1 MKHACIVGIVLL
13 ILLIGPLGSAAA
25 QSQPPAQ
32 TTYIVQPGDN
42 LFRIALRYGT
52 TVDALKAAN
61 GLTGNTIYVGQTLV
75 IPGQT
80 APAPTQPLPQG
91 DAGTSYYSV
100 QSGDNLYRIALRYG
114 TTVDALARANNIVNP
129 SLIQVGQ
136 TLIIP
141 GQAAITA
148 AVAPAPVAPASTLSP
163 GIILN
168 KPREGA
174 SVQSPLKV
182 RGESL
187 TPGGQVIIELRS
199 SDGVALAREV
209 ASGGSTDWAAFSK
222 DVDFSVKERTPA
234 VLRVY
239 ADDAQTG
246 GATSQISLSLTLE
259 PDIPVQEGVDQY
271 TAFEAFDAQLVGDA
285 AGKPTAAP
293 IWTNFSYQDFELAD
307 LGDECVAH
315 NFTLLYRFDRRW
327 VYFLPSQIEK
337 RDDEECLST
346 WRVHSVPEIPGYAD
360 NRDLTAPEG
369 YLVPAWAIGKVWR
382 KYYYNPD
389 LGNTFAKTGEVAFT
403 GALQTFEYGLM
414 IYDPDLKRVYL
425 LLNE

>member
-1 MKHACIVGIVLL
+1 MKHACIVGTILL
-13 ILLIGPLGSAAA
+13 ILLIGPVGSAAA

-42 LFRIALRYGT
+42 LFRIALRYGI

-75 IPGQT
+75 IPGQP
-80 APAPTQPLPQG
+80 ALAPTQPLPQG
-91 DAGTSYYSV
+91 DASTSYYSV
-100 QSGDNLYRIALRYG
+100 QPGDNLYRIALRYG

-129 SLIQVGQ
+129 SLIRAGQV
-136 TLIIP
+136 LVIP

-148 AVAPAPVAPASTLSP
+148 AVAPVSTLSP

-187 TPGGQVIIELRS
+187 TPGGQVVIELRS

-209 ASGGSTDWAAFSK
+209 ATGGSTDWAAFSK

-271 TAFEAFDAQLVGDA
+271 AAFEAFDVQLVGDA

-293 IWTNFSYQDFELAD
+293 ILVDFSHQDFELAD
-307 LGDECVAH
+307 LGNECVAH

-327 VYFLPSQIEK
+327 VYFLPSQIEQ
-337 RDDEECLST
+337 RGDESCVST
-346 WRVHSVPEIPGYAD
+346 WRVHSVPEIAGYAD

-369 YLVPAWAIGKVWR
+369 YLVPAWGIGKVWR
-382 KYYYNPD
+382 KYYYNPG